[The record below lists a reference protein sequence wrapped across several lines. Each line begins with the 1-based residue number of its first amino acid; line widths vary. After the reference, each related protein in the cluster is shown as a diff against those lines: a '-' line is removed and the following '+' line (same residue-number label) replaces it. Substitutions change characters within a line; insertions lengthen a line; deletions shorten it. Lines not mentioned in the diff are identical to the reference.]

1 MISFCKGKEQ
11 ANMLKSRKSS
21 LIFIILEVIV
31 ILGYTLKLIRYLVS
45 LRKKYFKIEIIDVI

>member
-1 MISFCKGKEQ
+1 
-11 ANMLKSRKSS
+11 MLKSRKSS

-45 LRKKYFKIEIIDVI
+45 LRKKYSKVEII